1 MKTLQIAAGI
11 ISYHGKVLLGQRLF
25 SKDQGGLWEFPG
37 GKLEEHETLQACLK
51 RELTEEMNLPIE
63 IDSFFMKSSFAYE
76 TKSVCLHVF
85 LATALS
91 TQITTLTA
99 HETYVWVNP
108 QDLIKYNLAPADV
121 PIAKAYID
129 FIHKKASV

>member
-11 ISYHGKVLLGQRLF
+11 ISYQGKVLLGQRLF

-51 RELTEEMNLPIE
+51 RELAEEMNLPIE
-63 IDSFFMKSSFAYE
+63 IDSFFMKSVCAYE
-76 TKSVCLHVF
+76 TKNVCLHVF

-91 TQITTLTA
+91 PQITTLTA
-99 HETYVWVNP
+99 HETYVWASP

-121 PIAKAYID
+121 PVAKAYID

>member
-11 ISYHGKVLLGQRLF
+11 ITYQGKVLLGQRLF

-51 RELTEEMNLPIE
+51 RELAEEMNLPIE
-63 IDSFFMKSSFAYE
+63 IDSFFMKSVCAYE
-76 TKSVCLHVF
+76 TKNVCLHVF
-85 LATALS
+85 WATALS
-91 TQITTLTA
+91 PQITTLTA
-99 HETYVWVNP
+99 HETYVWASP

-121 PIAKAYID
+121 PVAKAYID